1 MRKRSTTFLLALSL
15 GLTAMTAAAG
25 DGEGQK
31 HRAVDFIGVFHP
43 VFAGG
48 GMDPERCPDPSHP
61 LLLTFTGQAYTTLG
75 RAQFEQSHC
84 EAADHTSF
92 RRGLQTI
99 MFENGEKLFGTY
111 RGELLTTPTTDVDR
125 RLMVDGIYHNQGGT
139 GSLKDAHGRGISA
152 GVVNTSTGGAEV
164 TVSGTL

>member
-1 MRKRSTTFLLALSL
+1 MRRRSTTLLFTISL

-25 DGEGQK
+25 DGRK
-31 HRAVDFIGVFHP
+31 DRPVPFLGVFHP

-48 GMDPERCPDPSHP
+48 GIAPDRCPDPSHP
-61 LLLTFTGQAYTTLG
+61 LLLTFTGEAYTTLG
-75 RAQFEQSHC
+75 RAKFEQSHC
-84 EAADHTSF
+84 EAADHSSF

-99 MFENGEKLFGTY
+99 TFENGEMLFGTY
-111 RGELLTTPTTDVDR
+111 RGDLLPTPTTVTDG
-125 RLMVDGIYHNQGGT
+125 RLIIDGTYHNQGGT
-139 GSLKDAHGRGISA
+139 GSLKDARGSGISA